1 MTQHQLPL
9 GHELIIDLFAGGGGA
24 SLGIEWGIGRA
35 VDIAVNHDPEAV
47 AMHRANHPDTD
58 HHCESVFRVDPV
70 AVTRNRPVGLLW
82 ASPDCTHHSKAKGG
96 KPVSSRR
103 RGLAWVVVK
112 WARRVRPRVIML
124 ENVEEFA
131 DWGPLT
137 ADGRPCPDRRG
148 QTFAQWL
155 DQIRRLGYQVEHRML
170 RACDYGAPTIRRR
183 LFLIAR
189 RDGRPIVWPRPTHG
203 APDSPAVR
211 RSRLAPWRTAAEC
224 IDWSIPAP
232 SIFERKRPLAE
243 NTCRRIAR
251 GIVRYVI
258 EAPEP
263 FIIGIDHG
271 SNGAGSAWQIREPLR
286 TITTENRHALVVPS
300 ISTYYGAKSE
310 TELRGAAAD
319 TPLATVPTANR
330 HALVTAFLAKH
341 YGGNY
346 TGPGVDMRHPAS
358 TVTTQDH
365 HALVA
370 AHLLN
375 LKGTDRRAR
384 GMHEPAPTICAGG
397 NHAAAVAAFLA
408 PYYGSGSGL
417 TGRDLRTPAPTA
429 TTTDRLQLVTCAI
442 AGEPYVI
449 VDIGMRM
456 LQPRELFRAQGF
468 PDSYVI
474 DPEVRGKP
482 LTKSAQVRMCGNS
495 VPPVW
500 PAALVRA
507 NFAHEAQFMETTAA

>member
-263 FIIGIDHG
+263 FITHLTHHG
-271 SNGAGSAWQIREPLR
+271 ARRVHPVTEPAPTVTCANRGEMAVVAPYFIPRYGERAGQAPRCQPA
-286 TITTENRHALVVPS
+286 N
-300 ISTYYGAKSE
+300 
-310 TELRGAAAD
+310 

-346 TGPGVDMRHPAS
+346 TGPGVDLRDPAS

-375 LKGTDRRAR
+375 LKGSDRRAR
-384 GMHEPAPTICAGG
+384 GMDEPAPTICAGG

-417 TGRDLRTPAPTA
+417 TGRDVRKPAPTA
-429 TTTDRLQLVTCAI
+429 TTTDRLQLVTCTI
-442 AGEPYVI
+442 DGEPYVI
-449 VDIGMRM
+449 TDIGMRM